1 MVNSECGLR
10 ICATAKDG
18 NQCFF
23 TSVAVSFSQVEELG
37 KEACTI

>member
-18 NQCFF
+18 NCFF